1 MQFSQPVK
9 SRALVK
15 LTIFMRLNEIIIL
28 VGASTDRLLMEK
40 KLGLAALTALVLS
53 SMLGAG
59 VFSLPQNMAAVA
71 SPAALLIGWAITG
84 AGILLLAGA
93 MLLLTRLRPDLDGG
107 IFTYAREGFGEL
119 IGFCSAWGYWL
130 CAVIANV
137 SYLVIVFSALSFF
150 TDSPDHTIFG
160 DGNTWQ
166 AIVGA
171 SCLLWIVHALV
182 LRGVQTA
189 AGINLV
195 ATLAKLLPLGLFIVL
210 AALAFEFSRFDLDFT
225 GFALGVPVWEQVK
238 GTMLITLWVFIG
250 VEGAVVVSARAR
262 HKKDVGRATIL
273 AVIAAL
279 VVYLFVTLLSLGVVS
294 RPELAA
300 MRNPSMAGIMVE
312 MMGAWGEVIIA
323 AGLIVS
329 VCGAYLSWT
338 IMAAE
343 VPLLAATHKAFPRI
357 FTHQNKNN
365 APAASLWLTNISVQA
380 CLVLI
385 WLTGADYNALLNIAS
400 EMILVPYL
408 LVGAFLVKMAR
419 SPIHRIIGY
428 GACVYGIWLLYA
440 SGLMHLLLSVVLYA
454 PGIIVFLY
462 ARRTHQ
468 DNAQLRWLEK
478 AGISLILLAA
488 FPATWMLVS

>member
-1 MQFSQPVK
+1 
-9 SRALVK
+9 
-15 LTIFMRLNEIIIL
+15 
-28 VGASTDRLLMEK
+28 MEK
-40 KLGLAALTALVLS
+40 KLGLSALTALVLS

-71 SPAALLIGWAITG
+71 SPSALLIGWAITG
-84 AGILLLAGA
+84 VGILFLAFA
-93 MLLLTRLRPDLDGG
+93 MLLLTRIRPDLDGG

-150 TDSPDHTIFG
+150 TDTPELRLFG

-166 AIVGA
+166 SIVGA
-171 SCLLWIVHALV
+171 SVLLWVVHFLV

-195 ATLAKLLPLGLFIVL
+195 ATLAKLLPLGAFVAL
-210 AALAFEFSRFDLDFT
+210 AALAFQLDTFRLDFS
-225 GFALGVPVWEQVK
+225 GLALGVPVWEQVK
-238 GTMLITLWVFIG
+238 NTMLITLWGFIG

-262 HKKDVGRATIL
+262 HKRDVGRATLL
-273 AVIAAL
+273 AVLSAL
-279 VVYLFVTLLSLGVVS
+279 AVYLLVTLLSLGVVPRS
-294 RPELAA
+294 ELAE
-300 MRNPSMAGIMVE
+300 MRNPSMAGLMVRL
-312 MMGAWGEVIIA
+312 MGSWGEIVIA

-343 VPLLAATHKAFPRI
+343 VPFLAATHKAFLRL
-357 FTHQNKNN
+357 FARQNSNN
-365 APAASLWLTNISVQA
+365 APSASLWLTNISVQVS
-380 CLVLI
+380 LVLI
-385 WLTGADYNALLNIAS
+385 WLTGSDYGTLLTIAS

-408 LVGAFLVKMAR
+408 LVGAFLLKIATRPLHKAVA
-419 SPIHRIIGY
+419 I
-428 GACVYGIWLLYA
+428 GACIYGIWLLYA
-440 SGLMHLLLSVVLYA
+440 SGPVHLLLSVVLYA
-454 PGIIVFLY
+454 PGLLVFLY

-468 DNAQLRWLEK
+468 HDR
-478 AGISLILLAA
+478 SLKRREVALIGLLLVAA
-488 FPATWMLVS
+488 VPATWMLVG

>member
-1 MQFSQPVK
+1 
-9 SRALVK
+9 
-15 LTIFMRLNEIIIL
+15 
-28 VGASTDRLLMEK
+28 MEK

-59 VFSLPQNMAAVA
+59 VFSLPQNMASVA

-84 AGILLLAGA
+84 AGILLLALA
-93 MLLLTRLRPDLDGG
+93 MLVLTRLRPELDGG

-150 TDSPDHTIFG
+150 TDTPELRLFG

-166 AIVGA
+166 AILGA
-171 SCLLWIVHALV
+171 SVLLWMVHWLV

-189 AGINLV
+189 ASINLV
-195 ATLAKLLPLGLFIVL
+195 ATLAKLLPLGMFIVL
-210 AALAFEFSRFDLDFT
+210 AAMAFRLRTFSLDFS
-225 GFALGVPVWEQVK
+225 GLALGVPVWEQVK
-238 GTMLITLWVFIG
+238 NTMLITLWVFIG

-262 HKKDVGRATIL
+262 NKKDVGRATLL

-279 VVYLFVTLLSLGVVS
+279 GVYLLVTLLSLGVVA
-294 RPELAA
+294 RPELAT

-312 MMGAWGEVIIA
+312 MMGPWGEVIIA

-343 VPLLAATHKAFPRI
+343 VPLLAATYKAFPKI
-357 FTHQNKNN
+357 FARQNKNN
-365 APAASLWLTNISVQA
+365 APSASLWLTNISVQL

-385 WLTGADYNALLNIAS
+385 WLTGSDYNTLLTIAS
-400 EMILVPYL
+400 EMILVPYF
-408 LVGAFLVKMAR
+408 LVGAYLLKVAAR
-419 SPIHRIIGY
+419 PLHKAIGL
-428 GACVYGIWLLYA
+428 GACLYGLWLLYA
-440 SGLMHLLLSVVLYA
+440 SGPMHLLLSVVLYA
-454 PGIIVFLY
+454 PGLLVFMY
-462 ARRTHQ
+462 ARSTHTHE
-468 DNAQLRWLEK
+468 A
-478 AGISLILLAA
+478 SLNMQERAIIAAMLLAS
-488 FPATWMLVS
+488 FPATWMLVR

>member
-1 MQFSQPVK
+1 
-9 SRALVK
+9 
-15 LTIFMRLNEIIIL
+15 
-28 VGASTDRLLMEK
+28 MEK
-40 KLGLAALTALVLS
+40 KLGLSALTALVLS

-71 SPAALLIGWAITG
+71 SPSALLIGWAITG
-84 AGILLLAGA
+84 VGILFLAFA
-93 MLLLTRLRPDLDGG
+93 MLLLTRIRPDLNGG

-150 TDSPDHTIFG
+150 TDTPELRLFG

-166 AIVGA
+166 SIVGA
-171 SCLLWIVHALV
+171 SVLLWVVHFLV

-195 ATLAKLLPLGLFIVL
+195 ATLAKLLPLGAFVAL
-210 AALAFEFSRFDLDFT
+210 AALAYQLDTFRLDFS
-225 GFALGVPVWEQVK
+225 GLALGVPVWEQVK
-238 GTMLITLWVFIG
+238 NTMLITLWVFIG

-262 HKKDVGRATIL
+262 HKRDVGRATLL
-273 AVIAAL
+273 AVLSAL
-279 VVYLFVTLLSLGVVS
+279 AVYLLVTLLSLGVVPRS
-294 RPELAA
+294 ELAE
-300 MRNPSMAGIMVE
+300 MRNPSMAGLMVRL
-312 MMGAWGEVIIA
+312 MGSWGEIVIA

-343 VPLLAATHKAFPRI
+343 VPFLAATHKAFPRL
-357 FTHQNKNN
+357 FARQNSNN
-365 APAASLWLTNISVQA
+365 APSASLWLTNISVQVS
-380 CLVLI
+380 LVLI
-385 WLTGADYNALLNIAS
+385 WLTGSDYGTLLTIAS

-408 LVGAFLVKMAR
+408 LVGAFLLKIATRPLHKAVA
-419 SPIHRIIGY
+419 I
-428 GACVYGIWLLYA
+428 GACIYGIWLLYA
-440 SGLMHLLLSVVLYA
+440 SGPVHLLLSVVLYA
-454 PGIIVFLY
+454 PGLLVFLY

-468 DNAQLRWLEK
+468 HDR
-478 AGISLILLAA
+478 SLKRREVALIGLLLVAA
-488 FPATWMLVS
+488 VPATWMLVG

>member
-1 MQFSQPVK
+1 
-9 SRALVK
+9 
-15 LTIFMRLNEIIIL
+15 
-28 VGASTDRLLMEK
+28 MEK
-40 KLGLAALTALVLS
+40 KLGLSALTALVLS

-71 SPAALLIGWAITG
+71 SPSALLIGWAITG
-84 AGILLLAGA
+84 VGILFLAFA
-93 MLLLTRLRPDLDGG
+93 MLLLTRIRPDLDGG

-150 TDSPDHTIFG
+150 TDTPELRLFG

-166 AIVGA
+166 SIVGA
-171 SCLLWIVHALV
+171 SVLLWVVHFLV

-195 ATLAKLLPLGLFIVL
+195 ATLTKLLPLGAFVAL
-210 AALAFEFSRFDLDFT
+210 AALAFQLDTFRLDFS
-225 GFALGVPVWEQVK
+225 GLALGVPVWEQVK
-238 GTMLITLWVFIG
+238 NTMLITLWVFIG

-262 HKKDVGRATIL
+262 HKRDVGRATLL
-273 AVIAAL
+273 AVLSAL
-279 VVYLFVTLLSLGVVS
+279 AVYLLVTLLSLGVVPRS
-294 RPELAA
+294 ELAE
-300 MRNPSMAGIMVE
+300 MRNPSMAGLMVRL
-312 MMGAWGEVIIA
+312 MGSWGEIVIA

-343 VPLLAATHKAFPRI
+343 VPFLAATHKAFPRL
-357 FTHQNKNN
+357 FARQNSNN
-365 APAASLWLTNISVQA
+365 APSSSLWLTNISVQVS
-380 CLVLI
+380 LVLI
-385 WLTGADYNALLNIAS
+385 WLTGSDYGTLLTIAS

-408 LVGAFLVKMAR
+408 LVGAFLLKIATRPLHKAVA
-419 SPIHRIIGY
+419 I
-428 GACVYGIWLLYA
+428 GACIYGIWLLYA
-440 SGLMHLLLSVVLYA
+440 SGPVHLLLSVVLYA
-454 PGIIVFLY
+454 PGLLVFLY

-468 DNAQLRWLEK
+468 HDR
-478 AGISLILLAA
+478 SLKRREVALIGLLLVAA
-488 FPATWMLVS
+488 VPATWMLVG

>member
-1 MQFSQPVK
+1 
-9 SRALVK
+9 
-15 LTIFMRLNEIIIL
+15 
-28 VGASTDRLLMEK
+28 MEK
-40 KLGLAALTALVLS
+40 KLGLSALTALVLS

-71 SPAALLIGWAITG
+71 SPSALLIGWAITG
-84 AGILLLAGA
+84 VGILFLAFA
-93 MLLLTRLRPDLDGG
+93 MLLLTRIRPDLDGG

-150 TDSPDHTIFG
+150 TDTPELRLFG

-166 AIVGA
+166 SIVGA
-171 SCLLWIVHALV
+171 SVLLWVVHFLV

-195 ATLAKLLPLGLFIVL
+195 ATLAKLLPLGAFVAL
-210 AALAFEFSRFDLDFT
+210 AALAFQLDTFRLDFS
-225 GFALGVPVWEQVK
+225 GVALGVPVWEQVK
-238 GTMLITLWVFIG
+238 NTMLITLWVFIG

-262 HKKDVGRATIL
+262 HKRDVGRATLL
-273 AVIAAL
+273 AVLSAL
-279 VVYLFVTLLSLGVVS
+279 AVYLLVTLLSLGVVPRS
-294 RPELAA
+294 ELAE
-300 MRNPSMAGIMVE
+300 MRNPSMAGLMVRL
-312 MMGAWGEVIIA
+312 MGSWGEIVIA

-343 VPLLAATHKAFPRI
+343 VPYLAATHKAFPRL
-357 FTHQNKNN
+357 FARQNRNN
-365 APAASLWLTNISVQA
+365 APSSSLWLTNISVQA
-380 CLVLI
+380 SLVLI
-385 WLTGADYNALLNIAS
+385 WLTGSDYGTLLTIAS

-408 LVGAFLVKMAR
+408 LVGAFLLKIATRPLHQAVG
-419 SPIHRIIGY
+419 I
-428 GACVYGIWLLYA
+428 GACIYGLWLLYA
-440 SGLMHLLLSVVLYA
+440 SGPVHLLLSVVLYA
-454 PGIIVFLY
+454 PGLLVFLY

-468 DNAQLRWLEK
+468 HDR
-478 AGISLILLAA
+478 SLKRRELALIGLLLVAA
-488 FPATWMLVS
+488 VPATWMLVG

>member
-1 MQFSQPVK
+1 
-9 SRALVK
+9 
-15 LTIFMRLNEIIIL
+15 
-28 VGASTDRLLMEK
+28 MEK
-40 KLGLAALTALVLS
+40 KLGLSALTALVLS

-71 SPAALLIGWAITG
+71 SPSALLIGWAITG
-84 AGILLLAGA
+84 VGILFLAFA
-93 MLLLTRLRPDLDGG
+93 MLLLTRIRPDLDGG

-150 TDSPDHTIFG
+150 TDTPELRLFG

-166 AIVGA
+166 SIVGA
-171 SCLLWIVHALV
+171 SVLLWVVHFLV

-195 ATLAKLLPLGLFIVL
+195 ATLAKLLPLGAFVAL
-210 AALAFEFSRFDLDFT
+210 AALAFQLDTFRLDFS
-225 GFALGVPVWEQVK
+225 GVALGVPVWEQVK
-238 GTMLITLWVFIG
+238 NTMLITLWVFIG

-262 HKKDVGRATIL
+262 HKRDVGRATLL
-273 AVIAAL
+273 AVLSAL
-279 VVYLFVTLLSLGVVS
+279 AVYLLVTLLSLGVVPRS
-294 RPELAA
+294 ELAE
-300 MRNPSMAGIMVE
+300 MRNPSMAGLMVRL
-312 MMGAWGEVIIA
+312 MGSWGEIVIA

-343 VPLLAATHKAFPRI
+343 VPYLAATHKAFPHLFAR
-357 FTHQNKNN
+357 QNRNN
-365 APAASLWLTNISVQA
+365 APSASLWLTNISVQA
-380 CLVLI
+380 SLVLI
-385 WLTGADYNALLNIAS
+385 WLTGSDYGTLLTIAS

-408 LVGAFLVKMAR
+408 LVGAFLLKIATRPLHQAVG
-419 SPIHRIIGY
+419 I
-428 GACVYGIWLLYA
+428 GACIYGLWLLYA
-440 SGLMHLLLSVVLYA
+440 SGPVHLLLSVVLYA
-454 PGIIVFLY
+454 PGLLVFLY

-468 DNAQLRWLEK
+468 HDR
-478 AGISLILLAA
+478 SLKRRELALIGLLLVAA
-488 FPATWMLVS
+488 VPATWMLVG

>member
-1 MQFSQPVK
+1 
-9 SRALVK
+9 
-15 LTIFMRLNEIIIL
+15 
-28 VGASTDRLLMEK
+28 MEK
-40 KLGLAALTALVLS
+40 KLGLSALTALVLS

-71 SPAALLIGWAITG
+71 SPSALLIGWAITG
-84 AGILLLAGA
+84 VGILFLAFA
-93 MLLLTRLRPDLDGG
+93 MLLLTRIRPDLDGG

-150 TDSPDHTIFG
+150 TDTPELRLFG

-166 AIVGA
+166 SIVGA
-171 SCLLWIVHALV
+171 SVLLWVVHFLV

-195 ATLAKLLPLGLFIVL
+195 ATLAKLLPLGAFVAL
-210 AALAFEFSRFDLDFT
+210 AALAFQLDTFRLDFS
-225 GFALGVPVWEQVK
+225 GLALGVPVWEQVK
-238 GTMLITLWVFIG
+238 NTMLITLWVFIG

-262 HKKDVGRATIL
+262 HKRDVGRATLL
-273 AVIAAL
+273 AVLSAL
-279 VVYLFVTLLSLGVVS
+279 AVYLLITLLSLGVVPRS
-294 RPELAA
+294 ELAE
-300 MRNPSMAGIMVE
+300 MRNPSMAGLMVRL
-312 MMGAWGEVIIA
+312 MGSWGEIVIA

-343 VPLLAATHKAFPRI
+343 VPFLAATHKAFPRL
-357 FTHQNKNN
+357 FARQNSNN
-365 APAASLWLTNISVQA
+365 APSASLWLTNISVQVS
-380 CLVLI
+380 LVLI
-385 WLTGADYNALLNIAS
+385 WLTGSDYGTLLTIAS

-408 LVGAFLVKMAR
+408 LVGAFLLKSATRPLHKAVA
-419 SPIHRIIGY
+419 I
-428 GACVYGIWLLYA
+428 GACIYGIWLLYA
-440 SGLMHLLLSVVLYA
+440 SGPVHLLLSVVLYA
-454 PGIIVFLY
+454 PGLLVFLY

-468 DNAQLRWLEK
+468 HDR
-478 AGISLILLAA
+478 SLKRREVALIGLLLVAA
-488 FPATWMLVS
+488 VPATWMLVG

>member
-1 MQFSQPVK
+1 
-9 SRALVK
+9 
-15 LTIFMRLNEIIIL
+15 
-28 VGASTDRLLMEK
+28 MEK
-40 KLGLAALTALVLS
+40 KLGLSALTALVLS

-71 SPAALLIGWAITG
+71 SPSALLIGWAITG
-84 AGILLLAGA
+84 VGILFLAFA
-93 MLLLTRLRPDLDGG
+93 MLLLTRIRPDLDGG

-150 TDSPDHTIFG
+150 TDTPELRLFG

-166 AIVGA
+166 SIVGA
-171 SCLLWIVHALV
+171 SVLLWVVHFLV

-195 ATLAKLLPLGLFIVL
+195 ATLAKLLPLGAFVAL
-210 AALAFEFSRFDLDFT
+210 AALAFQLDTFRLDFS
-225 GFALGVPVWEQVK
+225 GLALGVPVWEQVK
-238 GTMLITLWVFIG
+238 NTMLITLWVFIG

-262 HKKDVGRATIL
+262 HKRDVGHATLL
-273 AVIAAL
+273 AVLSAL
-279 VVYLFVTLLSLGVVS
+279 AVYLLVTLLSLGVVPRS
-294 RPELAA
+294 ELAE
-300 MRNPSMAGIMVE
+300 MRNPSMAGLMVRL
-312 MMGAWGEVIIA
+312 MGSWGEIVIA

-343 VPLLAATHKAFPRI
+343 VPFLAATHKAFPRL
-357 FTHQNKNN
+357 FARQNSNN
-365 APAASLWLTNISVQA
+365 APSASLWLTNISVQVS
-380 CLVLI
+380 LVLI
-385 WLTGADYNALLNIAS
+385 WLTGSDYGTLLTIAS

-408 LVGAFLVKMAR
+408 LVGAFLLKIATRPLHKAVA
-419 SPIHRIIGY
+419 I
-428 GACVYGIWLLYA
+428 GACIYGIWLLYA
-440 SGLMHLLLSVVLYA
+440 SGPVHLLLSVVLYA
-454 PGIIVFLY
+454 PGLLVFLY

-468 DNAQLRWLEK
+468 HDR
-478 AGISLILLAA
+478 SLKRREVALIGLLLVAA
-488 FPATWMLVS
+488 VPATWMLVG